1 MACLCLHNYL
11 CLTENSLYTP
21 EGFFD
26 VELAYVKLG
35 KPPKFGQRKI
45 VPNEL
50 WKNLKHFVNSE
61 IRSILWQL
69 DYVRSVGETRGDK

>member
-50 WKNLKHFVNSE
+50 
-61 IRSILWQL
+61 
-69 DYVRSVGETRGDK
+69 